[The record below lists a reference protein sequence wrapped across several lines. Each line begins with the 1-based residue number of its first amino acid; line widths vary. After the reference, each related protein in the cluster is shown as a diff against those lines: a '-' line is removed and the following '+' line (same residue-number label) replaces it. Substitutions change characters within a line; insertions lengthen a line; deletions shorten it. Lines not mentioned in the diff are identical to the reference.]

1 MIEQESF
8 IQSTS
13 IIRRLKTVMTV
24 IAVFII
30 FCAFALYFSGLST
43 VRGLQQLKSSNDFIS
58 LSSKIIESINGA
70 DRMTDKVQTRE
81 DLQKV
86 EFAFLENVRIAR
98 ELVVQAFPL
107 TKDNPELKT
116 KLNSVHSLI
125 KRLENTLRIEKGE
138 QWKADLLE
146 GKQYILDIREIIG
159 QAQIDIKRTS
169 DENFNTLYQHRFNPI
184 IVAVTLSLL
193 FFIFVMTFG
202 VSLSRRI
209 AASISHLLDATE
221 KVSRGNLNYEVK
233 ILEHDEIG
241 RLTFAFNRMVFHLKK
256 GQDQLS
262 RAVDRTIR
270 LQTITASFSEALTPD
285 QVFDV
290 VFKQAFESLNAVTAS
305 IILVS
310 EDKNSLELKRLAG
323 YDDTVYETF
332 KRIPID
338 ADLPSTR
345 AIRFGQ
351 PVFIKSTEEMYS
363 EFPALKNLSFQLKG
377 KSTACLPLVIG
388 SESLGA
394 VSFGFQAEKE
404 FTIEEKEFM
413 MAMTRQ
419 CAQAIH
425 RSKLYDDAKRAIEA
439 RDEFLSIASHE
450 LRTPLTPLKLQLQS
464 VARQIKNRNDLN
476 ISADRMQK
484 LFDTSERQINRLQ
497 NLIDDLLD
505 VSRITSGKMV
515 LSKSQFSLKEM
526 IEEVLSNYSQ
536 PLKESQS
543 AVDVVTEQDSRGNWD
558 KIRLEQVIINILTN
572 AIKYAPGKTIH
583 IKLSR
588 KNETAV
594 IEVRDEG
601 PGIDQRDYE
610 RIFNRFERVASKENV
625 GGLGLGLYISKQIID
640 AHHGS
645 IYVHSILGSGS
656 TFVVELPLGEKK

>member
-1 MIEQESF
+1 
-8 IQSTS
+8 
-13 IIRRLKTVMTV
+13 MTV

-30 FCAFALYFSGLST
+30 FCAVALYFSSMST
-43 VRGLQQLKSSNDFIS
+43 VKGLQNLKTSNDFIS
-58 LSSKIIESINGA
+58 LSTKIIDTINGA
-70 DRMTDKVQTRE
+70 DRMTDKVLTKD
-81 DLQKV
+81 DLVRVK
-86 EFAFLENVRIAR
+86 FAFLENIRVAR
-98 ELVVQAFPL
+98 LLVVQAFPL
-107 TKDNPELKT
+107 AHDNPALRT
-116 KLNSVHSLI
+116 KLNNVHTLI
-125 KRLENTLRIEKGE
+125 SRLEETLKFEKGE

-159 QAQIDIKRTS
+159 QAQIDIKTSS
-169 DENFNTLYQHRFNPI
+169 DENFNVLYQHRFKPI
-184 IVAVTLSLL
+184 IVGVTLSLL
-193 FFIFVMTFG
+193 FFVFVMTFG

-209 AASISHLLDATE
+209 GASISHLLDATD
-221 KVSRGNLNYEVK
+221 KVSKGDLNYEVK
-233 ILEHDEIG
+233 ILENDEIG

-270 LQTITASFSEALTPD
+270 LQSITASFSEALTPD

-290 VFKQAFESLNAVTAS
+290 VFKQAFESLNAATAS

-310 EDKNSLELKRLAG
+310 DDKNSLELKRLAG
-323 YDDTVYETF
+323 YDKVTF
-332 KRIPID
+332 ESLKRIPFD
-338 ADLPSTR
+338 SELPVTR

-351 PVFIKSTEEMYS
+351 PIFIQSPEEMFN
-363 EFPALKNLSFQLKG
+363 EFPSVRELKFQLKA
-377 KSTACLPLVIG
+377 KSNACLPLIIG
-388 SESLGA
+388 SEALGA
-394 VSFGFQAEKE
+394 ISFGFPSEKV
-404 FTIEEKEFM
+404 FTPEEKDFM
-413 MAMTRQ
+413 MALARQ

-425 RSKLYDDAKRAIEA
+425 RSKLYDDAKKAIEA

-464 VARQIKNRNDLN
+464 VARQIKSGRSQELTT
-476 ISADRMQK
+476 DRMQK

-515 LSKSQFSLKEM
+515 LSKSVFNLKDM

-536 PLKESQS
+536 PLKESHS
-543 AVDVVTEQDSRGNWD
+543 TVEVITEQDSYGNWD

-601 PGIDQRDYE
+601 PGIDQKDYE
-610 RIFNRFERVASKENV
+610 RIFARFERVASKENV

-656 TFVVELPLGEKK
+656 TFVVELPLEKKNES